1 MNYTAENIM
10 NYTRTR
16 EICKEK
22 RTYIELGPEGNKY
35 YKYDYVKAY
44 VDLVLKPR
52 LEKAISSREEIHK
65 ELIAEYHNCT
75 KPSFAF
81 YISVSTEEE
90 WLSTSVEIELDAYL
104 LDMGEHYLFF
114 NYLSKDNLGE
124 QSSKII
130 REFIELIENGSK
142 NKKTYSIQ

>member
-1 MNYTAENIM
+1 M
-10 NYTRTR
+10 
-16 EICKEK
+16 
-22 RTYIELGPEGNKY
+22 
-35 YKYDYVKAY
+35 KAY

-65 ELIAEYHNCT
+65 ELIAEYHPNCT
-75 KPSFAF
+75 KPAFAF

-114 NYLSKDNLGE
+114 NYLSKDELGE

-130 REFIELIENGSK
+130 REFIVLIEKDN
-142 NKKTYSIQ
+142 NKKTYSIN